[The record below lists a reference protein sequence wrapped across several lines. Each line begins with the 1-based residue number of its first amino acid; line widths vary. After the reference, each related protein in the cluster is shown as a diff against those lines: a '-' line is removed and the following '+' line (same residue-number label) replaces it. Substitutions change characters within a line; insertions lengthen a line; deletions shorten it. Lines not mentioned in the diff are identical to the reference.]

1 MFGGARRGI
10 LYMLGAAFFFSVMAA
25 LVKAI
30 PRIPAQEKV
39 FVRSALNVAFTL
51 ALMWRYEVPVLG
63 RNVRVLALR
72 GALGYLALSCH
83 FWSLG
88 ALPLALALVL
98 HNTSPLI
105 VALIAPAILGEATG
119 PRTLALAAAGFA
131 GVALVLRPEGGVALV
146 PGLVALAGGLMS
158 ALAYV
163 TVRGIGKSEHPLTVV
178 LYFPLVSAAA
188 SIVPAARAY
197 VAPTAAE
204 AAALAGIGVA
214 TTIAQILL
222 TVALQLERAAIAT
235 TVGYTGVVFGAA
247 FGALLFGEMPDAR
260 TCIGAGIVIAAT
272 VMITRGPAKV

>member
-1 MFGGARRGI
+1 
-10 LYMLGAAFFFSVMAA
+10 FSVMAV

-98 HNTSPLI
+98 HNTSPRI
-105 VALIAPAILGEATG
+105 
-119 PRTLALAAAGFA
+119 
-131 GVALVLRPEGGVALV
+131 
-146 PGLVALAGGLMS
+146 VALAGGLMS

-197 VAPTAAE
+197 
-204 AAALAGIGVA
+204 
-214 TTIAQILL
+214 
-222 TVALQLERAAIAT
+222 
-235 TVGYTGVVFGAA
+235 
-247 FGALLFGEMPDAR
+247 
-260 TCIGAGIVIAAT
+260 
-272 VMITRGPAKV
+272 